1 MQPRA
6 TELKNRRCV
15 AGGCTWLKTTGI
27 LERRGFHVVI
37 VQKPFTSLA
46 DDVSATNR
54 LWDLQDG
61 PEKVADVI
69 EMAAKEAGKSPS
81 VFGRRREP

>member
-1 MQPRA
+1 M
-6 TELKNRRCV
+6 
-15 AGGCTWLKTTGI
+15 
-27 LERRGFHVVI
+27 I

-81 VFGRRREP
+81 VCGRRREP